1 MSGTYLVT
9 TYADK
14 DSVKALGARWDPA
27 RKQWYVLPGHDIA
40 PFSEWLPT
48 GTAAPLKVA
57 ALSPERTEIHP
68 ATEVAVSQ
76 KGISLSRLLGGVSQ
90 AVTDAFKAGAWTLV
104 EVVDT
109 RVRGGH
115 VYLEVSE
122 RDDHGTVVA
131 KAAAVIWATQANRI
145 LPAFQSATGVQL
157 GPGIKLL
164 VRARPVFK
172 AQYGFSLE
180 LDAIDAEYTLGDLEA
195 RKRDIRERLQREG
208 LFELNKKLPCPWDY
222 RHVLVIAP
230 QGGAGLGDFQA
241 EATRLE
247 AHGVCSF
254 IYAYSRFQ
262 GEGAA
267 FEISVA
273 LSSALEQIN
282 LNHSWRPDAVVI
294 IRGGGAVND
303 LAWLNDYGLV
313 RTVCELDIPVLTGIG
328 HERDSTVLDEV
339 SNFSFDTPS
348 KVIAHI
354 EQTIVQRTRE
364 ASDFFA
370 FVTQRSQRITERARR
385 ASTQTFTAIEGGA
398 RQAISFAQQRVAEHM
413 SDIKIQAVS
422 VVHSASD
429 ITQQKWNEVQHLSQQ
444 HLHIAKRE
452 APALIAEIKAEATQ
466 ALKGARMQ
474 SEAEWQFI
482 TERAT
487 VDLKQESAGMERALD
502 SIAERAKK
510 SLVEARARSL
520 ALMRE
525 IAGQG
530 PEKTLQRGFAFV
542 RDDTNQVV
550 TSASTLQTTI
560 TIEFRDG
567 IRIAELKGEQP

>member
-27 RKQWYVLPGHDIA
+27 RKQWYVLPGHDIT
-40 PFSEWLPT
+40 PFSEWLPAGAT
-48 GTAAPLKVA
+48 APVTVGTLC
-57 ALSPERTEIHP
+57 PEHTDTHP
-68 ATEVAVSQ
+68 ASEVAISQ
-76 KGISLSRLLGGVSQ
+76 KGISLSRLLSGVSQ
-90 AVTDAFKAGAWTLV
+90 AVTEAFKAGVWTLV

-122 RDDHGTVVA
+122 RDVHGTIVA
-131 KAAAVIWATQANRI
+131 KATAVIWATQANRI
-145 LPAFQSATGVQL
+145 LPSFQTATGIQL

-180 LDAIDAEYTLGDLEA
+180 IDAIDAEYTLGDLEA
-195 RKRDIRERLQREG
+195 RKREIRERLQREG
-208 LFELNKKLPCPWDY
+208 LFDLNKKLPCPWDY

-230 QGGAGLGDFQA
+230 EGGAGLGDFQA
-241 EATRLE
+241 EASRLD
-247 AHGVCSF
+247 AHGICRF

-267 FEISVA
+267 SEIAAA

-282 LNHSWRPDAVVI
+282 LNHTWRADAVVI

-303 LAWLNDYGLV
+303 MAWLNDYGLV
-313 RTVCELDIPVLTGIG
+313 RAVCELDIPVLTGIG
-328 HERDSTVLDEV
+328 HERDTTVLDEV
-339 SNFSFDTPS
+339 SNIRFDTPS
-348 KVIAHI
+348 KVIAGI

-364 ASDFFA
+364 AREFFVS
-370 FVTQRSQRITERARR
+370 VTHRSQRIAERARR
-385 ASTQTFTAIEGGA
+385 ASTQTYTAIEGGA
-398 RQAISFAQQRVAEHM
+398 RQAISLAQQRVAERM
-413 SDIKIQAVS
+413 SDIKMQAVS

-429 ITQQKWNEVQHLSQQ
+429 MTQQKWTEVQHLSQQ

-452 APALIAEIKAEATQ
+452 VPALIAEIRAEATQ
-466 ALKGARMQ
+466 SLKGASMQ
-474 SEAEWQFI
+474 SDAEWLFI
-482 TERAT
+482 TERAK
-487 VDLKQESAGMERALD
+487 VDLKQESESMERALD

-530 PEKTLQRGFAFV
+530 PEKTLLRGFALV

-550 TSASTLQTTI
+550 TSASTRHTTI

-567 IRIAELKGEQP
+567 VRIGELKGEQA